1 MRHYTAALSWGGVE
15 FALNV
20 LLYRPNVDLRS
31 GTGQLMQMQAAG
43 LQAGGARVRVGCTH
57 GGIGFFLR
65 TGVGTRHLPAAGV
78 GRHAHRP
85 GWLVV
90 DNSMLVP
97 DAQVVFVHNLV
108 TEANE
113 HLQDEELLVHVAD
126 EARFFAALREDALL
140 VANSRLVAA
149 ALGRRFALP
158 AERIVVHYPGI
169 RSARFAPE
177 QRQRL
182 RGQARRRLGIPDDAP
197 VAGFI
202 TSGDLHKRGLDLFVD
217 CARRLLEERP
227 ALHFL
232 VVGSKRWP
240 AHLGGSDLLAAGRLH
255 HVPKNLHP
263 ELWMSALDL
272 FLYPARFE
280 EFGMVVLEAMALGIP
295 VVTSR
300 RVGAA
305 ECLPPAYDGLL
316 CPEPD
321 PVALAETASRVLAD
335 PMLAARL
342 AAAGSSAAR
351 DCSDERYARETAATI
366 LACPPA
372 GR

>member
-1 MRHYTAALSWGGVE
+1 ME

-43 LQAGGARVRVGCTH
+43 LRAGGARVRVGCTR

-65 TGVGTRHLPAAGV
+65 TGVGTRYLPVAGA
-78 GRHAHRP
+78 GRRARRP

-113 HLQDEELLVHVAD
+113 HLQDEELLAHVAD
-126 EARFFAALREDALL
+126 ETRFFAALRDDALL

-158 AERIVVHYPGI
+158 AERIVVHHPGI
-169 RSARFAPE
+169 RSARFASE
-177 QRQRL
+177 RRQQL
-182 RGQARRRLGIPDDAP
+182 RGQARRRLGIPDEAP

-217 CARRLLEERP
+217 CARRLLAEHP

-255 HVPKNLHP
+255 HVPKNPHP
-263 ELWMSALDL
+263 QLWMSALDL

-321 PVALAETASRVLAD
+321 PATLAEMVSRVLAD
-335 PMLAARL
+335 PALAARL

-351 DCSDERYARETAATI
+351 DCSDERYARETAETI